1 MDIDQIR
8 QYLRTARDEPNRHGW
23 TPLHR
28 AVVRG
33 NGGDVTTLLNDDGR
47 LLHLSNNDG
56 WTPLHVAAAL
66 CGNQIGSNTD
76 GESEI
81 LAELLG
87 RGPDRNARNKDG
99 WTPLH
104 IAAVRNDDHAVIVV
118 RQLLAS
124 AHAAS
129 FRSARD
135 SKGRTP
141 LHIATA
147 KNNDPVIVEHLLN
160 GVVLNARSKSGCTPL
175 HMAAAKTKNPEIVRL
190 LLNEGADRSLKNE
203 KDQLPFDL
211 ANRNKK
217 LRETEVYWQLRDQ
230 RNG

>member
-8 QYLRTARDEPNRHGW
+8 QYLRTARDEPDRHGW

-28 AVVRG
+28 AVVSG
-33 NGGDVTTLLNDDGR
+33 NDGDVRTLLLNDGR

-66 CGNQIGSNTD
+66 YGNPIGSNTD
-76 GESEI
+76 VESEI

-87 RGPDRNARNKDG
+87 WGADHNARNKDG

-104 IAAVRNDDHAVIVV
+104 VAAMRNDYHALIVV
-118 RQLLAS
+118 GALLVS

-129 FRSARD
+129 FRDARD

-141 LHIATA
+141 LHIAAA
-147 KNNDPVIVEHLLN
+147 KNNDLEVIRLLMQHDGAPN
-160 GVVLNARSKSGCTPL
+160 EQNNSGCTPL
-175 HMAAAKTKNPEIVRL
+175 HRAAAKTKNPEIVRL
-190 LLNEGADRSLKNE
+190 LLDAGADRSLKNG

-217 LRETEVYWQLRDQ
+217 LRGTEVYWQLRDAT
-230 RNG
+230 